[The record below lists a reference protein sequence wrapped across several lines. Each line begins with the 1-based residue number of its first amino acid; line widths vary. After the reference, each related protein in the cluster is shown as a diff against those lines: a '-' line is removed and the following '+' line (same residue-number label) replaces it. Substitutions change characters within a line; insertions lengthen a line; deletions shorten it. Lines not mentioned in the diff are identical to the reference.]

1 MFENITEEQ
10 LLNRMLNRVD
20 DKLDKREGSI
30 IFDSIAPT
38 ALEHKNM
45 YISLDEVLN
54 ESFIDTMSLPYLKRK
69 GEEMGVKYKHA
80 SQAVVKL
87 QTNVNIRIGSQFTC
101 NDLTFT
107 TTQKLSNFIYYAT
120 CDTAGSDANLCM
132 GDVIMTE
139 NHTGLTEAKIIEV
152 SVEGE
157 DDEETETYRNRL
169 LANVN
174 TDAFG
179 GNKSDY
185 KARVGSINGVG
196 GVKVYSGIEWNGGG
210 TVKVVFTTS
219 SFSVPS
225 QTLVDQVQN
234 EIDPIVSG
242 GSGSGI
248 APIGHI
254 VTCLGASA
262 ATVNVTA
269 DFTFSDERYHLNAC
283 IDNMKNAIDAHFL
296 KLNQDWEDLQKITV
310 RIADIISVLMGV
322 EGVLDV
328 QNVKLNGSDAN
339 LVVDKDSLVVRGTI
353 NEL

>member
-1 MFENITEEQ
+1 MFEDITEEQ

-20 DKLDKREGSI
+20 DNLDKREGSI
-30 IFDSIAPT
+30 IYDSIAPT

-45 YISLDEVLN
+45 YISLDECLT
-54 ESFIDTMSLPYLKRK
+54 EAFIDTMSLPYLKRK
-69 GEEMGVKYKHA
+69 GDEMGVKYKNA

-87 QTNVNIRIGSQFTC
+87 QTNVDIRIGSQFTC

-107 TTQKLSNFIYYAT
+107 TTQKLSDFVYLAT

-139 NHTGLTEAKIIEV
+139 NHPNLTEAKIIEI

-169 LANVN
+169 LANVD
-174 TDAFG
+174 TEEFG
-179 GNKSDY
+179 GNKAAY

-196 GVKVYSGIEWNGGG
+196 GVKVYSGREWNGGG

-219 SFSVPS
+219 SFNVPS
-225 QTLVDQVQN
+225 QTLIDQVQS
-234 EIDPIVSG
+234 EVDPETNAG
-242 GSGSGI
+242 EGI
-248 APIGHI
+248 GVAPIGHI
-254 VTCLGASA
+254 VTCVGADS
-262 ATVNVTA
+262 ATVNITA
-269 DFTFSDERYHLNAC
+269 DFTYEDDNYHLNAC
-283 IDNMKNAIDAHFL
+283 ISDMQTAIDDYFL
-296 KLNQDWEDLQKITV
+296 KLNQSWEDLSKITV
-310 RIADIISVLMGV
+310 RVADIISVLMAV

-328 QNVKLNGSDAN
+328 QNVKLNGFTDN
-339 LVVDKDSLVVRGTI
+339 LITDKDSLVVRGTI

>member
-1 MFENITEEQ
+1 MFESITEEQ

-69 GEEMGVKYKHA
+69 GDEMGVKYKNA

-87 QTNVNIRIGSQFTC
+87 QTNVDIRIGSQFTC

-107 TTQKLSNFIYYAT
+107 TTQKLSDFVYYAT
-120 CDTAGSDANLCM
+120 CDSTGSDANLCM

-139 NHTGLTEAKIIEV
+139 NHPNLTEAKIIEV

-169 LANVN
+169 LANVD
-174 TDAFG
+174 TEEFG
-179 GNKSDY
+179 GNKAAY

-196 GVKVYSGIEWNGGG
+196 GVKVYSGREWNGGG

-219 SFSVPS
+219 SFNVPS
-225 QTLVDQVQN
+225 QTLIDQVQN
-234 EIDPIVSG
+234 EVDPETNAG
-242 GSGSGI
+242 EGI
-248 APIGHI
+248 GVAPIGHI
-254 VTCLGASA
+254 VTCIGVDSVV
-262 ATVNVTA
+262 VNVTA
-269 DFTFSDERYHLNAC
+269 DFTYEDDNHHLNAC
-283 IDNMKNAIDAHFL
+283 ISDMRTAIDNYFL
-296 KLNQDWEDLQKITV
+296 KLNQSWEDSIKITV
-310 RIADIISVLMGV
+310 RVADIISVLMGV

-328 QNVKLNGSDAN
+328 QNVKLNGSENN
-339 LVVDKDSLVVRGTI
+339 LAVDKDSLVVRGTI

>member
-10 LLNRMLNRVD
+10 LLNRMLDRVD

-30 IFDSIAPT
+30 IRDAVAPT

-69 GEEMGVKYKHA
+69 GDETGVKYKYA

-87 QTNVNIRIGSQFTC
+87 QTNVDIRIGSQFTC

-107 TTQKLSNFIYYAT
+107 TTQKLSDFIYYAT

-139 NHTGLTEAKIIEV
+139 NHPNLTEAKIIEV

-169 LANVN
+169 LANIN
-174 TDAFG
+174 TEEFG
-179 GNKSDY
+179 GNKAAY
-185 KARVGSINGVG
+185 IAKVGSINGVG
-196 GVKVYSGIEWNGGG
+196 GVKVYSGTEWNGGG

-219 SFSVPS
+219 SFNVPS
-225 QTLVDQVQN
+225 QTLVDQVQSAV
-234 EIDPIVSG
+234 DPETNAGEGVG
-242 GSGSGI
+242 V

-254 VTCLGASA
+254 VTCVGADGVV
-262 ATVNVTA
+262 VNITA
-269 DFTFSDERYHLNAC
+269 DISYIDESYHLNAC
-283 IDNMKNAIDAHFL
+283 LSNMQAAIDAHFL
-296 KLNQDWEDLQKITV
+296 KLNQSWKDLANLTV
-310 RIADIISVLMGV
+310 RIADIISVLMDV

-328 QNVKLNGSDAN
+328 QNVKLNGSDTN
-339 LVVDKDSLVVRGTI
+339 LVLDKDSLVVRGTI

>member
-10 LLNRMLNRVD
+10 LLRRMLSRVN
-20 DKLDKREGSI
+20 DKYDKREGSI
-30 IFDSIAPT
+30 IFDAIAPT
-38 ALEHKNM
+38 ALEHINM
-45 YISLDEVLN
+45 YISLDEVLD

-69 GEEMGVKYKHA
+69 GDEMGVKYKEA

-87 QTNVNIRIGSQFTC
+87 QADAEIRIGSQFTC

-107 TTQKLSNFIYYAT
+107 VTKKLSNFVYHAT
-120 CDTAGSDANLCM
+120 CDRTGSDANLCM

-139 NHTGLTEAKIIEV
+139 NHPNLTEAKIIEV

-174 TDAFG
+174 KDAFG

-185 KARVGSINGVG
+185 KAKVGSINGVG
-196 GVKVYSGIEWNGGG
+196 GVKVYSGVEWNGGG

-219 SFSVPS
+219 SFNVPS
-225 QTLVDQVQN
+225 QTLIDQVQN
-234 EIDPIVSG
+234 EIDPEVNCG
-242 GSGSGI
+242 EGNGI

-254 VTCLGASA
+254 VTCVGADA
-262 ATVNVTA
+262 ATVNITA
-269 DFTFSDERYHLNAC
+269 DFTFIDESYHLNAC
-283 IDNMKNAIDAHFL
+283 IANMQTAIDDYFL
-296 KLNQDWEDLQKITV
+296 KLNQKWEDLQKITV
-310 RIADIISVLMGV
+310 RIADIISVLMDV

-328 QNVKLNGSDAN
+328 QNVKLNGSETN
-339 LVVDKDSLVVRGTI
+339 LIVGQDSLVVRGTI

>member
-10 LLNRMLNRVD
+10 LLKRMLNRVD
-20 DKLDKREGSI
+20 DSLDKREGSI
-30 IFDSIAPT
+30 IQDAIAPT

-69 GEEMGVKYKHA
+69 GDEMGVKYKEA
-80 SQAVVKL
+80 SQAVVKF
-87 QTNVNIRIGSQFTC
+87 QADAEVAIGKQFTC

-107 TTQKLSNFIYYAT
+107 ITEKLSNFIYYAK
-120 CDTAGSDANLCM
+120 CDKTGSDANLCM

-139 NHTGLTEAKIIEV
+139 NIPNLTEAKIIEV

-174 TDAFG
+174 SDAFG

-196 GVKVYSGIEWNGGG
+196 GVKVYSGVEWNGGG

-219 SFSVPS
+219 SFNVPS
-225 QTLVDQVQN
+225 QTLVDQVQS
-234 EIDPIVSG
+234 EIDPETNAG
-242 GSGSGI
+242 EGSGV

-254 VTCLGASA
+254 VTCVGADA
-262 ATVNVTA
+262 ATVNITA
-269 DFTFSDERYHLNAC
+269 DFTFLDDSYHLNAC
-283 IDNMKNAIDAHFL
+283 ISNMQTAIDDHFL
-296 KLNQDWEDLQKITV
+296 KLNQKWEDLQKITV
-310 RIADIISVLMGV
+310 RIADIISVLMDV

-328 QNVKLNGSDAN
+328 QNVTLNGSESN
-339 LVVDKDSLVVRGTI
+339 LIVGQDSLVVRGTI

>member
-10 LLNRMLNRVD
+10 LLQQMLGRVS
-20 DKLDKREGSI
+20 DKYDKREGSI
-30 IFDSIAPT
+30 IRDAIAPT

-69 GEEMGVKYKHA
+69 GDEMGVKYKNA

-87 QTNVNIRIGSQFTC
+87 QTNVDIRIGSQFTC

-107 TTQKLSNFIYYAT
+107 TTQKLSNFVYYAT

-132 GDVIMTE
+132 GNVIMTE

-169 LANVN
+169 LANIN

-196 GVKVYSGIEWNGGG
+196 GVKVYSGVEWNGGG

-219 SFSVPS
+219 SFGVPS

-234 EIDPIVSG
+234 EIDPIASG
-242 GSGSGI
+242 GNGNGV

-254 VTCLGASA
+254 VTCVGADA
-262 ATVNVTA
+262 AVVNITA
-269 DFTFSDERYHLNAC
+269 DFTYLDESYHLNAC
-283 IDNMKNAIDAHFL
+283 IDNMKNAIDTHFL
-296 KLNQDWEDLQKITV
+296 KLNQGWEDLQKITV
-310 RIADIISVLMGV
+310 RVADIISCLMDV

-328 QNVKLNGSDAN
+328 QNVKLNGSESN
-339 LVVDKDSLVVRGTI
+339 LVIDKDSLVVRGTI

>member
-1 MFENITEEQ
+1 MFENITEEM
-10 LLNRMLNRVD
+10 LLQRMLDRVD
-20 DKLDKREGSI
+20 DKYDKREGSI
-30 IFDSIAPT
+30 IQDAIAPT

-69 GEEMGVKYKHA
+69 GAEMGVPYKDA
-80 SQAVVKL
+80 SQAVVKF
-87 QTNVNIRIGSQFTC
+87 QADAEVAIGKQFTC
-101 NDLTFT
+101 KDLTFT
-107 TTQKLSNFIYYAT
+107 VTKKLSNFVYHAT

-139 NHTGLTEAKIIEV
+139 NIPNLTEAKIIEI

-174 TDAFG
+174 MDAFG

-196 GVKVYSGIEWNGGG
+196 GVKVYSGVEWNGGG

-219 SFSVPS
+219 SFNVPS
-225 QTLVDQVQN
+225 PTLVEQVQT
-234 EIDPIVSG
+234 EIDPEVNG
-242 GSGSGI
+242 GEGVGI

-254 VTCLGASA
+254 VTCVGADA
-262 ATVNVTA
+262 ATVNITA
-269 DFTFSDERYHLNAC
+269 DFTFIDESYYLETC
-283 IDNMKNAIDAHFL
+283 ITNMQKVIDEHFL
-296 KLNQDWEDLQKITV
+296 KLNQSWEDLQKITV
-310 RIADIISVLMGV
+310 RVADIISSLMDV

-328 QNVKLNGSDAN
+328 QNVKLNGSDSN
-339 LVVDKDSLVVRGTI
+339 LIVDKDSLVVRGTI

>member
-20 DKLDKREGSI
+20 DTYDKREGSI
-30 IFDSIAPT
+30 IRDAIAPT

-45 YISLDEVLN
+45 YISLDETLN

-69 GEEMGVKYKHA
+69 GEEMGVKYKNA

-87 QTNVNIRIGSQFTC
+87 QTNVDIRIGSQFTC
-101 NDLTFT
+101 KDLTFT

-120 CDTAGSDANLCM
+120 CDTAGSEANLCF

-139 NHTGLTEAKIIEV
+139 NYTGLTEAKIIEV

-169 LANVN
+169 LADV
-174 TDAFG
+174 DADTFG
-179 GNKSDY
+179 GNKADY

-210 TVKVVFTTS
+210 SVKVVFTTS
-219 SFSVPS
+219 SFAVPS
-225 QTLVDQVQN
+225 QTLVDQVQT
-234 EIDPIVSG
+234 EIDPEVNAGEGI
-242 GSGSGI
+242 GI

-254 VTCLGASA
+254 VTCVGANA
-262 ATVNVTA
+262 ETVNITA
-269 DFTFSDERYHLNAC
+269 DFTFSDESYYLENCITKMQTA
-283 IDNMKNAIDAHFL
+283 IDNYFL
-296 KLNQDWEDLQKITV
+296 ALNQKWEDSAKITV
-310 RIADIISVLMGV
+310 RIADIISVLMDV
-322 EGVLDV
+322 EGILDV
-328 QNVKLNGSDAN
+328 QHVKLNGSDLN
-339 LVVDKDSLVVRGTI
+339 LIADKDSLVVRGTI